1 MIEENTWMTHPHP
14 TSTQYLQRYLFV
26 RQKHVPVQVEEYRG
40 VSLRTRWLADTIEKF
55 TYRPSQSLIT
65 KLKLKQ
71 HIGVNFKPKCSTC
84 DMSYRWYKI
93 KCHVHIVFYIIL
105 YCYTVYHARFTFFA
119 RLLFVYCSA
128 YSTSF
133 GTVFAA
139 VAAFL
144 IFLHSCR
151 CPPSLQSFN

>member
-1 MIEENTWMTHPHP
+1 MCP
-14 TSTQYLQRYLFV
+14 
-26 RQKHVPVQVEEYRG
+26 YRWKSQSGG

-71 HIGVNFKPKCSTC
+71 HIGVNFKPKCSVAH
-84 DMSYRWYKI
+84 DMCHIVIFKYIS
-93 KCHVHIVFYIIL
+93 KCLVHIMLYRYITL

-144 IFLHSCR
+144 IFLHSRR
-151 CPPSLQSFN
+151 CPPFFQC

>member
-1 MIEENTWMTHPHP
+1 MDDHPHP

-71 HIGVNFKPKCSTC
+71 HIGVNFKPKNAVTVIYNYNVMCTH
-84 DMSYRWYKI
+84 YVLHYTI
-93 KCHVHIVFYIIL
+93 LL
-105 YCYTVYHARFTFFA
+105 YCLPRTLYILCTVAFCILLCLFHLFWHCFCGGGFPQFFTG
-119 RLLFVYCSA
+119 S
-128 YSTSF
+128 SMSSF
-133 GTVFAA
+133 SPIV
-139 VAAFL
+139 
-144 IFLHSCR
+144 
-151 CPPSLQSFN
+151 